1 MRLAAT
7 PLWVL
12 ISFFLLCSPIA
23 AQAGRAGP
31 FLRGDANG
39 DDNVNVSDMIF
50 ILRFLF
56 TDGPPPVCG
65 DAADVNDDG
74 ALNLSDSVFG
84 LAWLVAEWAWVG
96 ERLALVPVEPCE

>member
-7 PLWVL
+7 PLWILV
-12 ISFFLLCSPIA
+12 SFFLLLSPIA
-23 AQAGRAGP
+23 AQAGGAGA

-50 ILRFLF
+50 ILRYLF
-56 TDGPPPVCG
+56 PDGPPPVCG

-84 LAWLVAEWAWVG
+84 LAWLFSGGPPPPPPGGKVRRSG
-96 ERLALVPVEPCE
+96 G